1 MNRTNSIFEM
11 FDDISKSLMKTFDEF
26 NEIKKNTIKDY
37 FGEGI
42 HNEVTF
48 KYDTKLEPEDK
59 KKIIIDKLNRWTKLA
74 RVFGKDTVIK
84 FVFAENEIFYFA
96 WDDELEGFVTEDPNG
111 DRFLYNSNDET
122 LNKIVDVEEEQ
133 NNEDDEDLN
142 KNEDGGISDVVDD
155 TIDISDGEGVEKN
168 FNLNDD
174 NNLASN
180 LRNALRES
188 YSEWKN
194 DDKCKEIFCP
204 LAKSE
209 IFKKNVIDAA
219 AYVTEFD
226 NDDNPVHISFN
237 ISWLIPE
244 YEFGE
249 DSYYI
254 AIDEIYHNES
264 ENLDKFC
271 EIIKEKYNFSL
282 GRWNVK
288 LDDDK
293 KVEEIEFIFKF

>member
-59 KKIIIDKLNRWTKLA
+59 KKIIIDNLNRWTKLA

-264 ENLDKFC
+264 ANLDKFC

-282 GRWNVK
+282 GSWNVK
-288 LDDDK
+288 LDGDK
-293 KVEEIEFIFKF
+293 KVEEIEFIFTF

>member
-219 AYVTEFD
+219 AYVTDFD

-264 ENLDKFC
+264 ANLDKFC
-271 EIIKEKYNFSL
+271 KIIKEKYNFSL
-282 GRWNVK
+282 CCWSVK
-288 LDDDK
+288 LDGDK
-293 KVEEIEFIFKF
+293 KVEEIEFIFTL

>member
-219 AYVTEFD
+219 AYVTDFD

-254 AIDEIYHNES
+254 AIDEIYHNEYA
-264 ENLDKFC
+264 NLDKFC

-282 GRWNVK
+282 GSWNVK

-293 KVEEIEFIFKF
+293 KVEEIEFIFTF

>member
-74 RVFGKDTVIK
+74 RVFGNDTVIK
-84 FVFAENEIFYFA
+84 FVFADNEIFYFT
-96 WDDELEGFVTEDPNG
+96 WDEALEGFVTEDPNG

-133 NNEDDEDLN
+133 NKEDDEDLN
-142 KNEDGGISDVVDD
+142 KNEDGGISDDVDD

-188 YSEWKN
+188 YAEWKN

-219 AYVTEFD
+219 AYITEFD

-264 ENLDKFC
+264 ANLDKFC

-282 GRWNVK
+282 GSWNVK

-293 KVEEIEFIFKF
+293 KVEEIEFIFTF

>member
-26 NEIKKNTIKDY
+26 NKIKKNTIKDY

-293 KVEEIEFIFKF
+293 KVEEIEFIFTF

>member
-1 MNRTNSIFEM
+1 MNRANSIFEM
-11 FDDISKSLMKTFDEF
+11 FDDISKSLIKTFDEF

-96 WDDELEGFVTEDPNG
+96 WDEELEGFVTEDPNG

-133 NNEDDEDLN
+133 NKEDEEDLN

-188 YSEWKN
+188 YAEWKN

-219 AYVTEFD
+219 AYITEFD

-244 YEFGE
+244 YEFSE

-264 ENLDKFC
+264 ANLDKFC

-282 GRWNVK
+282 GSWNVK

-293 KVEEIEFIFKF
+293 KVEEIEFIFTF

>member
-48 KYDTKLEPEDK
+48 KYDTNLEPEDK
-59 KKIIIDKLNRWTKLA
+59 KNIIIDKLNRWTKLA

-96 WDDELEGFVTEDPNG
+96 WDEELEGFVTEDPNG

-122 LNKIVDVEEEQ
+122 LNKIVDDEEDP

-142 KNEDGGISDVVDD
+142 NNEDGGISDIVDD

-188 YSEWKN
+188 YAEWKN

-204 LAKSE
+204 LAKAD

-264 ENLDKFC
+264 ANLDKFC

-282 GRWNVK
+282 GSWNVK

-293 KVEEIEFIFKF
+293 KVEEIEFIFTF

>member
-11 FDDISKSLMKTFDEF
+11 FDDISKSVMKTFDEF
-26 NEIKKNTIKDY
+26 NQIKMNTIKDY

-59 KKIIIDKLNRWTKLA
+59 KKIIIDNLNRWTKLA

-264 ENLDKFC
+264 ANLDKFC

-282 GRWNVK
+282 GSWNVK

-293 KVEEIEFIFKF
+293 KVEEIEFIFTF

>member
-133 NNEDDEDLN
+133 NNEEA
-142 KNEDGGISDVVDD
+142 KKD
-155 TIDISDGEGVEKN
+155 T
-168 FNLNDD
+168 
-174 NNLASN
+174 
-180 LRNALRES
+180 
-188 YSEWKN
+188 
-194 DDKCKEIFCP
+194 
-204 LAKSE
+204 
-209 IFKKNVIDAA
+209 
-219 AYVTEFD
+219 
-226 NDDNPVHISFN
+226 
-237 ISWLIPE
+237 
-244 YEFGE
+244 
-249 DSYYI
+249 
-254 AIDEIYHNES
+254 
-264 ENLDKFC
+264 
-271 EIIKEKYNFSL
+271 
-282 GRWNVK
+282 
-288 LDDDK
+288 
-293 KVEEIEFIFKF
+293 EIEE

>member
-1 MNRTNSIFEM
+1 MNRANSIFEM
-11 FDDISKSLMKTFDEF
+11 FDDFSKNLIKTFDEF
-26 NEIKKNTIKDY
+26 NEIKKNAVKDDV
-37 FGEGI
+37 GEGI

-293 KVEEIEFIFKF
+293 KVEEIEFIFTF

>member
-59 KKIIIDKLNRWTKLA
+59 KKIIIDNLNRWTKLA

-264 ENLDKFC
+264 ANLDKFC

-282 GRWNVK
+282 GSWNVK

-293 KVEEIEFIFKF
+293 KVEEIEFIFTF

>member
-59 KKIIIDKLNRWTKLA
+59 KKIIIDNLNRWTKLA

-84 FVFAENEIFYFA
+84 FVFAENEIFYFS

-168 FNLNDD
+168 FNLNDN

-264 ENLDKFC
+264 ANLDKFC

-282 GRWNVK
+282 GSWNIK

-293 KVEEIEFIFKF
+293 KVEEIEFIFTF

>member
-244 YEFGE
+244 YQFGE

-293 KVEEIEFIFKF
+293 KVEEIEFIFTF

>member
-26 NEIKKNTIKDY
+26 NEIKRNTIKDY

-59 KKIIIDKLNRWTKLA
+59 KKIIIDKLNRWNKLA

-96 WDDELEGFVTEDPNG
+96 WDEELEGFVTEDPNG

-264 ENLDKFC
+264 ANLDKFC

-282 GRWNVK
+282 GSWNIN

-293 KVEEIEFIFKF
+293 KVEEIEFIFTF

>member
-59 KKIIIDKLNRWTKLA
+59 KKIIIDNLNRWTKLA

-264 ENLDKFC
+264 ANLDKFC

-293 KVEEIEFIFKF
+293 KVEEIEFIFTF

>member
-96 WDDELEGFVTEDPNG
+96 WDEALEGFVTEDPNG

-133 NNEDDEDLN
+133 NKEDDEDLN
-142 KNEDGGISDVVDD
+142 KNEDGGISDAVDD

-188 YSEWKN
+188 YAEWKN

-244 YEFGE
+244 YAFGE

-264 ENLDKFC
+264 ANLDKFC

-282 GRWNVK
+282 GSWNVK

-293 KVEEIEFIFKF
+293 KVEEIEFIFTF

>member
-96 WDDELEGFVTEDPNG
+96 WDEELEGFVTEDPNG

-133 NNEDDEDLN
+133 NKEDDEDLN
-142 KNEDGGISDVVDD
+142 KNEDGGISDILDN

-188 YSEWKN
+188 YAEWKN

-226 NDDNPVHISFN
+226 DDDNPVHISFN

-254 AIDEIYHNES
+254 AIDDIYHNES
-264 ENLDKFC
+264 ANLDQFC
-271 EIIKEKYNFSL
+271 EIVKEKYNFSL
-282 GRWNVK
+282 GSWNIK

-293 KVEEIEFIFKF
+293 KVEEIEFIFTF